1 MGSVPLASFLAVVVE
16 YSRPAKR
23 GCTMRILLSALSLLL
38 LFSGCATVDGEPV
51 ASESVVAEAATW
63 NPCTGYADKKLLN
76 PVEQI
81 RRGVQINDPKLIEK
95 GQWKLVG
102 LLSKSEMNPF
112 EELVDAYLTL
122 GQGARRR
129 ERAHKM
135 ATDVVMSEIM
145 SEMRMPRVVDA
156 VQHGFPIKWLIQGEQ
171 TRLLYAHLIPDD
183 PMTFSAE
190 GELVTSVRF
199 APTPTA
205 PGQRPAGVA
214 LCPDARLTR
223 FQTKAWTGEQEAQET
238 TSNQRD
244 EPSDFSQTQ
253 SVQQQYSVFQ
263 QPQQLIPTPGGR
275 ALLGP
280 ITPNAYG
287 PGLNSDATGRP
298 FMWKPDFG
306 GPAMGPITPNAYGPG
321 IGMDATGRPVRP
333 ACPPGMLC

>member
-1 MGSVPLASFLAVVVE
+1 
-16 YSRPAKR
+16 
-23 GCTMRILLSALSLLL
+23 MRILLSALSLLL

-51 ASESVVAEAATW
+51 ASESAAADAATW
-63 NPCTGYADKKLLN
+63 NPCTGHADKKVMG
-76 PVEQI
+76 PVEDI
-81 RRGVQINDPKLIEK
+81 RRGVQLGDTTLIEK
-95 GQWKLVG
+95 GHRKLAD
-102 LLSKSEMNPF
+102 LLSKTNLSPAEKFLDIYFNRG
-112 EELVDAYLTL
+112 EISGQRELAN
-122 GQGARRR
+122 R
-129 ERAHKM
+129 M
-135 ATDVVMSEIM
+135 AADVVM

-156 VQHGFPIKWLIQGEQ
+156 VQQGFPIEWLIPSEQ
-171 TRLLYAHLIPDD
+171 TRPLYAHLIPAD

-199 APTPTA
+199 APTPAA
-205 PGQRPAGVA
+205 PRQRSAGVA
-214 LCPDARLTR
+214 LCPHARLTR
-223 FQTKAWTGEQEAQET
+223 FQAKVWTGEQEPQET
-238 TSNQRD
+238 KSNQRD
-244 EPSDFSQTQ
+244 ETSDFSQTR

-275 ALLGP
+275 TLLGP